1 MKRRD
6 AREYALQF
14 LYGIDFL
21 GSFKDDTGKIE
32 NALTAFWAD
41 NHEADQNIRAF
52 AKKIITGTIN
62 NLEEIDAVIQKTAEK
77 WKIDRMASIDRN
89 IMRFATYELLF
100 MKDIPNAV
108 SINEAIEIAKKYS
121 TAESAAFINGI
132 LDRISK
138 K

>member
-21 GSFKDDTGKIE
+21 GSFKDDAGRIE
-32 NALTAFWAD
+32 KALSDFWTD
-41 NHEADQNIRAF
+41 NHEGDQNIRAF

-108 SINEAIEIAKKYS
+108 SINEALEIAKKYS
-121 TAESAAFINGI
+121 AAESAAFINGI
-132 LDRISK
+132 LDRIAK